1 MLRNQICSEGE
12 GFGTSGNDARR
23 DRTEKE
29 QKVNHGCSLRPQ
41 KNTLGNPSE
50 GGEGECERTTITTPL
65 PLPLPL
71 LLPHPRTT
79 TPRGPHRRLLHCL
92 ESPRCP
98 NCSADAPHITLKS
111 DRLGVG
117 PKAKTEGPYRF
128 SVKLVTSDASALAAR
143 LKVAEDMRRT

>member
-1 MLRNQICSEGE
+1 MLWNQISSEGE

-23 DRTEKE
+23 DRTKKE
-29 QKVNHGCSLRPQ
+29 QKVNHGRSLRPQ

-50 GGEGECERTTITTPL
+50 GDEGECERTTITTTLPPL
-65 PLPLPL
+65 F
-71 LLPHPRTT
+71 PHPRTT
-79 TPRGPHRRLLHCL
+79 TPRGPRRRLLHCF

-98 NCSADAPHITLKS
+98 NCSADAPPITLKS
-111 DRLGVG
+111 DQPGVG

-128 SVKLVTSDASALAAR
+128 SVKLVTSNASALAAR